1 MNRALRAATLGVLL
15 FSPVALSACSSG
27 QVTQTA
33 TQQRDKTGGQAQVGD
48 ISLRQ
53 VRIAFPSSGSYASGD
68 NAELQMAIAND
79 GPQDDALTSVT
90 GTGFQRAVFTDVS
103 TASAT
108 SSSAAATSSSAAA
121 TSPGTAAT
129 SSSTAVTSA
138 GTPTTTA
145 TTATPTGTAGGT
157 ATGTAPASAVPTEI
171 PVPAHSTVFVGQD
184 NTHITL
190 IGLDQGLTTGQYV
203 TLVLTFAKA
212 GEVTVKA
219 TVATPS
225 QPLERSET
233 YDFHQSESAG

>member
-1 MNRALRAATLGVLL
+1 
-15 FSPVALSACSSG
+15 
-27 QVTQTA
+27 
-33 TQQRDKTGGQAQVGD
+33 VGD

-53 VRIAFPSSGSYASGD
+53 VRLAFPDSGSYASGD

-90 GTGFQRAVFTDVS
+90 GTGFRRAVFTAVS
-103 TASAT
+103 TAAATGSSSAATSSSAAATSSGAAAT
-108 SSSAAATSSSAAA
+108 SSSAAATSSSAA
-121 TSPGTAAT
+121 P
-129 SSSTAVTSA
+129 TSA
-138 GTPTTTA
+138 GAPA
-145 TTATPTGTAGGT
+145 TTATPTGTAGAT

-171 PVPAHSTVFVGQD
+171 PVPARSTVFVGQD

-219 TVATPS
+219 TVATPP
-225 QPLERSET
+225 QPLERSNT

>member
-1 MNRALRAATLGVLL
+1 VNRALRAATLGVLL

-33 TQQRDKTGGQAQVGD
+33 TQHRDKTGGQAQVGD

-108 SSSAAATSSSAAA
+108 SSTSSTAAGTSSSAAA
-121 TSPGTAAT
+121 TSPGAAAT
-129 SSSTAVTSA
+129 SSS
-138 GTPTTTA
+138 
-145 TTATPTGTAGGT
+145 TATPTGTAGVT

-190 IGLDQGLTTGQYV
+190 IGLDQGLTAGQYV

-225 QPLERSET
+225 QPLERSAT

>member
-1 MNRALRAATLGVLL
+1 VNRALRAATLGVLL

-53 VRIAFPSSGSYASGD
+53 VRLAFPSSGSYASGD

-108 SSSAAATSSSAAA
+108 SSTAAGTSSSAAA
-121 TSPGTAAT
+121 TSPGAAAT
-129 SSSTAVTSA
+129 SSS
-138 GTPTTTA
+138 
-145 TTATPTGTAGGT
+145 TATPTGTAGVT
-157 ATGTAPASAVPTEI
+157 ATGTTPASAVPTEI

-190 IGLDQGLTTGQYV
+190 IGLDQGLTAGQYV

-219 TVATPS
+219 TVATPP
-225 QPLERSET
+225 QPLERSNT
-233 YDFHQSESAG
+233 YDFHQSGSAG

>member
-1 MNRALRAATLGVLL
+1 VNRALRAATLGVLL

-48 ISLRQ
+48 ISVRQ
-53 VRIAFPSSGSYASGD
+53 VRLAFPDSGSYASGA

-108 SSSAAATSSSAAA
+108 GSSAAATSSSAAA
-121 TSPGTAAT
+121 TSSGAAAT
-129 SSSTAVTSA
+129 SSGA
-138 GTPTTTA
+138 PA

-171 PVPAHSTVFVGQD
+171 PVPARSTVFVGQD
-184 NTHITL
+184 DTHITL

-219 TVATPS
+219 TVATPP
-225 QPLERSET
+225 QPLERSST
-233 YDFHQSESAG
+233 YDFNQSESAG